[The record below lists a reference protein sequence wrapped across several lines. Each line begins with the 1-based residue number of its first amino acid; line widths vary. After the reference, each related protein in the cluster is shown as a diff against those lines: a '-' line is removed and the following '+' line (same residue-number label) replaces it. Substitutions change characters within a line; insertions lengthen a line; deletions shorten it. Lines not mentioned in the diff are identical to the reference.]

1 MVPSYRGPPCFF
13 CWLVGLVQ
21 SFLPSDKS
29 MKFCTPVGALSGS
42 NLQFNLPAVVSMRAD
57 MSAADFATVGFED
70 RLAAGGV
77 DFVCDHRDTVS
88 RHSKIVIPFSVRMK
102 APE

>member
-1 MVPSYRGPPCFF
+1 
-13 CWLVGLVQ
+13 
-21 SFLPSDKS
+21 
-29 MKFCTPVGALSGS
+29 
-42 NLQFNLPAVVSMRAD
+42 
-57 MSAADFATVGFED
+57 MSAADFATGGFED
-70 RLAAGGV
+70 FLAAGGV